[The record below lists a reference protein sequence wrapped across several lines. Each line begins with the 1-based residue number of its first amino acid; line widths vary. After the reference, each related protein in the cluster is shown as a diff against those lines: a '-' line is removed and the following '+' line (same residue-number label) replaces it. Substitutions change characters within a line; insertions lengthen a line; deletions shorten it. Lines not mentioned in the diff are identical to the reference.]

1 MYGFVTEMRK
11 KSPATIQKWVDAIST
26 EEVGNL
32 DVTVDIAKS
41 NLHVDVQE
49 FNDKHNCDKDKLHSS
64 LTVNGE
70 EKRGPIASTSHDNI
84 KLLSKEKFNNFYHK
98 LNVNT
103 KRIDLKSLLAKTTE
117 KFSPVAVTIPEVI
130 DNKDLTLK
138 ETCNESINM
147 IKKIDSARHRHDMK
161 LNIKDGMDKRF
172 VAKYHIG
179 VLGRSASEN
188 LQKSPPRLRLNQ
200 IGRSFSV
207 RMDNDIP
214 ATSANS
220 TDNLIYDIDDGP
232 DIIPSLDTSPV
243 FNTSIISNSALVSPS
258 SIHLDRNLSVPGRHH
273 TPNSPLRR
281 VAREHTVSEGHQ
293 SPQIHHKNPLLRDS
307 SFQVSLIKVIFEILT
322 FDSLII

>member
-1 MYGFVTEMRK
+1 MVVIFLFVVKVRVRSWVYGFVTEMRK
-11 KSPATIQKWVDAIST
+11 KSPATIQKWVDAINT
-26 EEVGNL
+26 EEVGSL

-41 NLHVDVQE
+41 NIHVDETVRE
-49 FNDKHNCDKDKLHSS
+49 DKLTKC
-64 LTVNGE
+64 LEVTE
-70 EKRGPIASTSHDNI
+70 QEPIASTSHDNI

-117 KFSPVAVTIPEVI
+117 KLHPVTAVTIPEVI
-130 DNKDLTLK
+130 NKELNLND
-138 ETCNESINM
+138 SINM
-147 IKKIDSARHRHDMK
+147 IKKVDKDNMK
-161 LNIKDGMDKRF
+161 LNIKEGLDKRF

-214 ATSANS
+214 VSSSTNSA
-220 TDNLIYDIDDGP
+220 DNLIYDIDDS
-232 DIIPSLDTSPV
+232 PSTDTFQSR
-243 FNTSIISNSALVSPS
+243 FNTSIISNSVLVSPNS
-258 SIHLDRNLSVPGRHH
+258 NHLDRNLSVPSRHH

-307 SFQVSLIKVIFEILT
+307 SFQVSFNQSWLSDSLT
-322 FDSLII
+322 F

>member
-1 MYGFVTEMRK
+1 MYGFVTGMRK

-41 NLHVDVQE
+41 NLHAGVQVLD
-49 FNDKHNCDKDKLHSS
+49 DKDNCDKDNVHSS
-64 LTVNGE
+64 LAVNGD

-117 KFSPVAVTIPEVI
+117 KFSPVTVTIPEVI
-130 DNKDLTLK
+130 DKDLVLK
-138 ETCNESINM
+138 ETCKESINM
-147 IKKIDSARHRHDMK
+147 IKEIDTPKHKNDMK

-188 LQKSPPRLRLNQ
+188 LQKTPPRLRLNQ

-214 ATSANS
+214 ATSTDS
-220 TDNLIYDIDDGP
+220 TDNLIYDIDDGA

-243 FNTSIISNSALVSPS
+243 FNTSIINSSVLVSPGS
-258 SIHLDRNLSVPGRHH
+258 SHLDRNLSVPGRHH
-273 TPNSPLRR
+273 SPNSPLRR

-293 SPQIHHKNPLLRDS
+293 SPHIHHKNPLLRDS
-307 SFQVSLIKVIFEILT
+307 SFQVSLIKVVFGILT
-322 FDSLII
+322 V

>member
-26 EEVGNL
+26 EDVGNL

-41 NLHVDVQE
+41 NLHVDVPQE
-49 FNDKHNCDKDKLHSS
+49 LNDKHNCDKDNLHSS
-64 LTVNGE
+64 LAVNGE
-70 EKRGPIASTSHDNI
+70 EKKQGPIASTSHDNI

-117 KFSPVAVTIPEVI
+117 KFSPVTVTIPEVI
-130 DNKDLTLK
+130 DKDLTLK
-138 ETCNESINM
+138 EICNESSINM
-147 IKKIDSARHRHDMK
+147 IKKTDNARHKND
-161 LNIKDGMDKRF
+161 IKFNVKEGMDKRF
-172 VAKYHIG
+172 IAKYHIG

-214 ATSANS
+214 ATSADS
-220 TDNLIYDIDDGP
+220 TDNLIYDIDDGA
-232 DIIPSLDTSPV
+232 DIIPSINTSPG
-243 FNTSIISNSALVSPS
+243 FNTSIISNSVLVSPGS
-258 SIHLDRNLSVPGRHH
+258 SHFDRNLSVPGRHH
-273 TPNSPLRR
+273 SPNSPLRR

-307 SFQVSLIKVIFEILT
+307 SFQVSLIKVVIEILT
-322 FDSLII
+322 V

>member
-41 NLHVDVQE
+41 NLQE
-49 FNDKHNCDKDKLHSS
+49 ELNDKHNCDKEP
-64 LTVNGE
+64 VNGD

-117 KFSPVAVTIPEVI
+117 KFSPVAVAIPEVI
-130 DNKDLTLK
+130 ENKDLPLK
-138 ETCNESINM
+138 ESINM
-147 IKKIDSARHRHDMK
+147 IKKTDSSRHKNDMK
-161 LNIKDGMDKRF
+161 FNIKDGMDKRF

-188 LQKSPPRLRLNQ
+188 LQESPPRLRLNQ

-207 RMDNDIP
+207 RMDNDMP
-214 ATSANS
+214 PTSGVS

-232 DIIPSLDTSPV
+232 DIIPSIDTSPG
-243 FNTSIISNSALVSPS
+243 FNTSIIINSMLVSPGS
-258 SIHLDRNLSVPGRHH
+258 SHLDRNLSVPGRHH
-273 TPNSPLRR
+273 SPNSPLRR

-307 SFQVSLIKVIFEILT
+307 SFQVS
-322 FDSLII
+322 FDQRML

>member
-49 FNDKHNCDKDKLHSS
+49 LNDKHNCDKDKQQNS
-64 LTVNGE
+64 LPVNGE

-84 KLLSKEKFNNFYHK
+84 KLLSKEKFHNFYHK

-130 DNKDLTLK
+130 DNIDLPLK

-147 IKKIDSARHRHDMK
+147 IKKTDSARHTK
-161 LNIKDGMDKRF
+161 FNVKDGMDKRF

-188 LQKSPPRLRLNQ
+188 LQKTPPRLRLNQ

-214 ATSANS
+214 ATSADS
-220 TDNLIYDIDDGP
+220 RDNLIYDIDDGP
-232 DIIPSLDTSPV
+232 DIIPSIDTSPG
-243 FNTSIISNSALVSPS
+243 FNTSIIINSVLASPGS
-258 SIHLDRNLSVPGRHH
+258 CQFDRNLSVPGRHH
-273 TPNSPLRR
+273 SPNSPLRR

-307 SFQVSLIKVIFEILT
+307 SFQVSLIKDILT
-322 FDSLII
+322 VH